1 MAQVSISIGDMRQKG
16 ILRKNTPVSDQ
27 SGGQSDNY
35 ADVLTCRGRLRK
47 LKGGK
52 SLEQGDVVIGK
63 SYEWVCRFQ
72 SGIVID
78 ADTAWLISGQY
89 YRISDY
95 EKVDEINHFYRFIID
110 LFQ

>member
-1 MAQVSISIGDMRQKG
+1 MATSTSIGGMRQKG
-16 ILRKNTPVSDQ
+16 TLRKNIPVIDQ
-27 SGGQSDNY
+27 SGGSSDNY
-35 ADVLTCRGRLRK
+35 TDILTCRGKLTK

-63 SYEWVCRFQ
+63 GYEWICRFQ
-72 SGIVID
+72 PAIVID

-95 EKVDEINHFYRFIID
+95 EKVDELNHFYRFIID